1 MRISSWSL
9 KRSRFSRK
17 NRKSLRRM
25 TGFLVSLVTLL
36 AATLLAQ
43 ELKLG
48 VSIRM
53 LAAGYDAA
61 TRFNSPQGI
70 FYDRRTKELYV
81 CDTGNHQ
88 VVIFDSTGLPVYR
101 FKHWVERG
109 GKKILGE
116 PRSIAINSRGDI
128 FLADNLCDY
137 LDILNFRGESEERF
151 DLARALNVSSA
162 KPLLLALDE
171 KDYLYV
177 VYRNEKSA
185 LAVFDPDLRLV
196 QQLENRKENHQD
208 FGEISGLWV
217 DSNIY
222 MTDATAEP
230 CVRVFSGDG
239 TYLLGFGT
247 HDVGWDG
254 FSLPSGVTITQ
265 GGIIWIA
272 DTFRQVVK
280 AFSPEGMFV
289 RYIGGYGH
297 QAGAMDYPAALTG
310 NGEALLFVLEKAG
323 ERFQGF
329 EVAPEE

>member
-1 MRISSWSL
+1 MRLSSWGL
-9 KRSRFSRK
+9 KGSRFSRK
-17 NRKSLRRM
+17 NRKHLRQIA
-25 TGFLVSLVTLL
+25 GFLVSLITLL

-61 TRFNSPQGI
+61 TRFSSPQGI

-101 FKHWVERG
+101 FKHWVIRG

-116 PRSIAINSRGDI
+116 PRSVVANSNGDI

-137 LDILNFRGESEERF
+137 LDILNFRGGSEERL
-151 DLARALNVSSA
+151 DLARALNVPSA

-171 KDYLYV
+171 RDYLYV

-185 LAVFDPDLRLV
+185 LAVFDPDLQLV

-222 MTDATAEP
+222 VTDATAEP
-230 CVRVFSGDG
+230 CVRVFLRDG

-247 HDVGWDG
+247 HEVGWDG
-254 FSLPSGVTITQ
+254 FSLPSGVTVTQ

-280 AFSPEGMFV
+280 AFSPKGVFL
-289 RYIGGYGH
+289 RYIGGFGV
-297 QAGAMDYPAALTG
+297 QAGAMDYPAALAG
-310 NGEALLFVLEKAG
+310 DGSQLFFVLEKAG

>member
-1 MRISSWSL
+1 MKIGQVFHKLFAFWFL
-9 KRSRFSRK
+9 LG
-17 NRKSLRRM
+17 LRLTPGR
-25 TGFLVSLVTLL
+25 TFLTAS
-36 AATLLAQ
+36 LLAQ
-43 ELKLG
+43 PLLAQDIKLG

-109 GKKILGE
+109 GKQIPGE
-116 PRSIAINSRGDI
+116 PRSVAVNSRGDI

-137 LDILNFRGESEERF
+137 LDVLNFRGESEERF
-151 DLARALNVSSA
+151 DLAKALSVASA
-162 KPLLLALDE
+162 NPLLVALDE
-171 KDYLYV
+171 RDYLYV
-177 VYRNEKSA
+177 AFRSEKSA

-196 QQLENRKENHQD
+196 RQFENRQENHQD

-222 MTDATAEP
+222 LTDAVAEP
-230 CVRVFSGDG
+230 CVRVFSQEG

-247 HDVGWDG
+247 HEVGWDG
-254 FSLPSGVTITQ
+254 FSLPSGVTITK
-265 GGIIWIA
+265 GGIIWVA
-272 DTFRQVVK
+272 DTFRQVIK
-280 AFSPEGMFV
+280 AFGPKGVFL
-289 RYIGGYGH
+289 RYIGGFGV
-297 QAGAMDYPAALTG
+297 QAGAMDYPAALSGDG
-310 NGEALLFVLEKAG
+310 NALFFVLERAG

-329 EVAPEE
+329 EVTPEE